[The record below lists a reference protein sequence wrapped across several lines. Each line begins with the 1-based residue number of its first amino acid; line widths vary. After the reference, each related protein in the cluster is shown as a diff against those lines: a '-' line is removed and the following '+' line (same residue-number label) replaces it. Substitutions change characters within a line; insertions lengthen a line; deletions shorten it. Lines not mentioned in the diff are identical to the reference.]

1 MAQTKIKAGLLDM
14 EGISLSGGAQSTPLV
29 KTFASTPESNVYVID
44 SIIDNINNTMVFVD
58 GLYFSK
64 TQYSVDEDT
73 IILDTSLPQGII
85 VEVIYSGSIQE
96 KTIVLP
102 TGSIT
107 FDSEIFKMDDSNIT
121 FDNENL

>member
-14 EGISLSGGAQSTPLV
+14 EGISLSGGTQSTPLV
-29 KTFASTPESNVYVID
+29 KTFITTSSNVFVID

-96 KTIVLP
+96 KIIVLP